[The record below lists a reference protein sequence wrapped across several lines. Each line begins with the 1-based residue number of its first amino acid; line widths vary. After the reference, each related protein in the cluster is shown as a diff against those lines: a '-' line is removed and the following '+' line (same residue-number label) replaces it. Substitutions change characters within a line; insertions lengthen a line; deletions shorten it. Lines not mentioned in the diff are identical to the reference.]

1 MVAIVIIEALFP
13 SMILLHDLAPSMS
26 ACAEKNYFAQ
36 NGELFDDFDKELQNL
51 SNRYAETTPDRA
63 EIESLKDQIEDLA
76 TSHDHVHLSNQT
88 LGNRVQELETEH
100 SILERKA
107 TTESKTRRETTADL
121 AKQLE
126 DVVAAFDQFK
136 KDSWVIEEEKQREL
150 QGLRKQIEGLTKIA
164 ESGREVSKTFSEA
177 TTADECIDVTT
188 NAPKN
193 LPPPQQHNWSIAQG
207 RATYAEYLV
216 SGEKFIR
223 EVLEQSEVQ
232 AVKAYVN
239 GMKQP
244 FRQKA
249 VVEALETNGW
259 TWQNARNELQ
269 KIVDEGKRRRQSR
282 RSIKLPA

>member
-1 MVAIVIIEALFP
+1 M
-13 SMILLHDLAPSMS
+13 APPESEWMLWAKRLQMS
-26 ACAEKNYFAQ
+26 IRAE
-36 NGELFDDFDKELQNL
+36 FDKELQNL
-51 SNRYAETTPDRA
+51 PNRFAEIAPDRA
-63 EIESLKDQIEDLA
+63 ELESLKDQIKDLV

-88 LGNRVQELETEH
+88 LRDRVQELEAQYSNLDQKT
-100 SILERKA
+100 
-107 TTESKTRRETTADL
+107 TTESKTRQEQAANL
-121 AKQLE
+121 AKQLK

-136 KDSWVIEEEKQREL
+136 RDSWAVEEEKRREL
-150 QGLRKQIEGLTKIA
+150 QDLRKQIERLTEKA
-164 ESGREVSKTFSEA
+164 EPQQEVSKTFSEA
-177 TTADECIDVTT
+177 TTADEGLDVTT
-188 NAPKN
+188 NPPKD
-193 LPPPQQHNWSIAQG
+193 LPALQQHDWSITQG
-207 RATYAEYLV
+207 RATYAEYLAA
-216 SGEKFIR
+216 GEKFVR

-249 VVEALETNGW
+249 VVEALESNGW